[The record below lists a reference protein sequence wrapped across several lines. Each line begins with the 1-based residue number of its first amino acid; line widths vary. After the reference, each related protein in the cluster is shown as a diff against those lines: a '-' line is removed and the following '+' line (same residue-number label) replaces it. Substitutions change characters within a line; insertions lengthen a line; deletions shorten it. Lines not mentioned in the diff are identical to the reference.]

1 MAYKTWR
8 ANNNESGRGFTHF
21 AKFDYNGI
29 ADNATSANQVTIA
42 TIPIGGAMMY
52 AMAYE
57 TTALAGAT
65 DITLDVGVTA
75 GDPDEF
81 IDEWDAD
88 GGTPFGPGVTT
99 KGDANDTVAAAA
111 GSAGTLV
118 SLFGG
123 GTIGEA
129 ASTATPVLAEWNGTV
144 ASLTAGEVFIAMNI
158 IDPLANDVVQDL

>member
-8 ANNNESGRGFTHF
+8 ANNNESGTGFTHF

-42 TIPIGGAMMY
+42 TIPAGGAMMY
-52 AMAYE
+52 AFAYE
-57 TTALAGAT
+57 TVALAGAT

-81 IDEWDAD
+81 IDAWDAD

-99 KGDANDTVAAAA
+99 KGDARDSAAAAA
-111 GSAGTLV
+111 GSGTTLV
-118 SLFGG
+118 SLYGG
-123 GTIGEA
+123 GTIGAA
-129 ASTATPVLAEWNGTV
+129 ASSATPVLAEWNGTV
-144 ASLTAGEVFIAMNI
+144 ASLTAGEVFIAMCI
-158 IDPLANDVVQDL
+158 LDPLANNPNQDL